1 MIDLQQYYGFTF
13 LIVFQNG
20 LVTKIQNTSEYLA
33 LPSVHHAEVKPS
45 QDKDLGRRSL
55 ILHLALCSYS
65 RQDLLCLCWEMAFLN
80 IMTMARL
87 LSHPAIIVLMTIK
100 KPYFWSFKRTLNFSP
115 KAMNYWQ
122 KRSSFNEFKDFLV
135 SLSFP
140 LSLSLSHFCQ
150 LTSDK
155 QGLQGEVIYFIKP
168 NDAARRSRQAFRHIV
183 PSGQTSGQ

>member
-135 SLSFP
+135 SLSLF
-140 LSLSLSHFCQ
+140 LSLSLSFLPANIRQ
-150 LTSDK
+150 T
-155 QGLQGEVIYFIKP
+155 GLAG
-168 NDAARRSRQAFRHIV
+168 RSNILH
-183 PSGQTSGQ
+183 